1 MPMHVQGTS
10 DWVRGVCIALLALVL
25 ASPAFAQRGR
35 LAERLTPQV
44 MAVVY
49 PDGADRLGPEEGE
62 PPAIAVYKGDKI
74 VAYVFST
81 LDIIRAPGYSTTP
94 FDVIAGI
101 DLTGHITGAKV
112 VFHNEPF
119 IVHDPIRQ
127 RLLDTFLA
135 KEAGRPLTGATNLLP
150 PDYVA
155 GASVSARAMRA
166 GVLATARLVLRPR
179 IARGTATVA
188 TLDVDSFKMK
198 SFPELIAEGAVTRRR
213 VTSGDV
219 AAALSARNASDAKL
233 DWPLGRNEDVYI
245 EFMTALVTPP
255 AIGGNLLGMIKLE
268 DYKSTLPTGAQAIF
282 IASNG
287 PYDFFGRAYVQASQG
302 NRFDRIHVVQ
312 DGKTFRFVQADYT
325 YAVPP
330 QGQQLAGLFKLPANA
345 GFDPLKPWRLE
356 VLVNT
361 ESGPPISVP
370 FGLDYKVPDSFVTG
384 AGTAAATLA
393 DAASAAAKA
402 PEPAELVP
410 QVQPELDLA
419 LEEELGSS
427 VPAWIEAW
435 SDAKLNIAILAVLLT
450 VLTLIFVFQDALARN
465 RRAHLLV
472 RRGFLLVVL
481 VWLGWT
487 ASVQLSI
494 VNVMN
499 YAMAP
504 FNRFDLGFY
513 LAEPLMVI
521 IAAYT
526 LISVVLIGRGVFCG
540 WLCPFGAL
548 QELLGQLAKAL
559 RVPQWNPSVAI
570 EQRLWMG
577 KYIAAAVVL
586 ILVISE
592 IDPAGAT
599 LEVEPFKTAITAKFA
614 RGWPYVVYA
623 GALLA
628 IGLFSERAYCRFLC
642 PLGGVLALLDRLHI
656 LNRLKRRPECGSP
669 CRLCERSC
677 PVRAIVP
684 TGKIVTAECFQC
696 LDCQVE
702 YFDDKRC
709 PPLVKAVKLRNE
721 AKPVTVSR

>member
-1 MPMHVQGTS
+1 MHVQGSS

-35 LAERLTPQV
+35 LSERLTPQV

-49 PDGADRLGPEEGE
+49 PDGADRLGVEEGE

-101 DLTGHITGAKV
+101 DLSGRITGAKV

-135 KEAGRPLTGATNLLP
+135 REAGRPLSGATNLLP

-179 IARGTATVA
+179 IARGPATVA
-188 TLDVDSFKMK
+188 TLDVDSFRMK

-219 AAALSARNASDAKL
+219 AAALAARGASNTKL
-233 DWPLGRNEDVYI
+233 DWPLGRDDDTYI

-268 DYKSTLPTGAQAIF
+268 DYKSGLPNGAQAIF

-302 NRFDRIHVVQ
+302 NRFDRIRVVQ

-345 GFDPLKPWRLE
+345 GFDPLKPWRLDI
-356 VLVNT
+356 LVNS
-361 ESGPPISVP
+361 ESGPPVSVA

-393 DAASAAAKA
+393 SAPAAKA
-402 PEPAELVP
+402 AEPAEIVP
-410 QVQPELDLA
+410 QLQPELDLA
-419 LEEELGSS
+419 LETELESS

-435 SDAKLNIAILAVLLT
+435 TDAKVNIAILTVLLT
-450 VLTLIFVFQDALARN
+450 VLTLIFVFQDALARH

-504 FNRFDLGFY
+504 FNRFDIGFY

-526 LISVVLIGRGVFCG
+526 ADIATVDRTRRVLRLALPVRGAAGTARSARKSPARAAMESPGRARAASVDGQVHRRRGRPDFGDIGDRPGRRHARGRAVQDRDHG
-540 WLCPFGAL
+540 KIRAWL
-548 QELLGQLAKAL
+548 AL
-559 RVPQWNPSVAI
+559 RGLRRRTAGDRAI
-570 EQRLWMG
+570 LGARL
-577 KYIAAAVVL
+577 L
-586 ILVISE
+586 PLPLS
-592 IDPAGAT
+592 
-599 LEVEPFKTAITAKFA
+599 A
-614 RGWPYVVYA
+614 RR
-623 GALLA
+623 
-628 IGLFSERAYCRFLC
+628 RA
-642 PLGGVLALLDRLHI
+642 
-656 LNRLKRRPECGSP
+656 RRPRSAASSQSP
-669 CRLCERSC
+669 QAPARMRQSLPSLRTLVPRARDRADRQDRHRGMFPVPRLSGR
-677 PVRAIVP
+677 I
-684 TGKIVTAECFQC
+684 F
-696 LDCQVE
+696 
-702 YFDDKRC
+702 
-709 PPLVKAVKLRNE
+709 
-721 AKPVTVSR
+721 